1 MSDFSWLCP
10 YCNQHATITDSNF
23 SKDSH
28 WFSNN
33 NKDGELT
40 IFTNVIICPNKECRE
55 YTIKGFLYKTKYNA
69 NLRQTIGSPLLSWNM
84 KPASYA
90 KIFPTY
96 IPESILADY
105 QEACLIRDLSP
116 KASATLSRRC
126 LQGMIRDYWKVQN
139 KPNLFE
145 EINAIK
151 DKIEP
156 SAFLAIDA
164 VRSLGNIGAH
174 MEKDINLILD
184 VDPEEAQLLIKL
196 IENLFK
202 EWYISRHE
210 REKHF
215 KDMIEMASAKKEQ
228 KEALSFTNNYSD
240 LLTFTHTHSPLLTN
254 PLSALA
260 RRLTHELHNCK
271 KLRRLTPIKFSI
283 EISEEIFFLRI
294 RRKIE
299 ILL

>member
-1 MSDFSWLCP
+1 MSDSVSWLCP

-23 SKDSH
+23 SQGKH
-28 WFSNN
+28 YFSNN
-33 NKDGELT
+33 NKDGDLIIT
-40 IFTNVIICPNKECRE
+40 TNVIVCPNKECRE
-55 YTIKGFLYKTKYNA
+55 YTIKGHLSKYNSHRREA
-69 NLRQTIGSPLLSWNM
+69 IGIPLLSWNM

-105 QEACLIRDLSP
+105 QEACVIRDLSP

-126 LQGMIRDYWKVQN
+126 LQGMIRDYWQVQD

-164 VRSLGNIGAH
+164 VRSVGNIGAH

-210 REKHF
+210 RESHF
-215 KDMIEMASAKKEQ
+215 KDMIAMASAKKEQ
-228 KEALSFTNNYSD
+228 KKAV
-240 LLTFTHTHSPLLTN
+240 
-254 PLSALA
+254 
-260 RRLTHELHNCK
+260 
-271 KLRRLTPIKFSI
+271 
-283 EISEEIFFLRI
+283 
-294 RRKIE
+294 
-299 ILL
+299 